1 MILRD
6 HTGAVISASCRFIP
20 RCTNALEAEMAALM
34 EGVTLAMERSP
45 DRLIVETDCSTAAH
59 MVRDTETNRAP
70 VAAMVEDI
78 KQILAVRP
86 HEIAVIKREQNKAS
100 HALAAT
106 VGVPPPLR
114 ARRLLQYAWL
124 GLSMRDIVNLVLTD
138 LPP

>member
-1 MILRD
+1 MAFREGLELALHRADLPILIEMD
-6 HTGAVISASCRFIP
+6 SVKAVNMLNASTRG
-20 RCTNALEAEMAALM
+20 RSRNRVLAE
-34 EGVTLAMERSP
+34 E
-45 DRLIVETDCSTAAH
+45 
-59 MVRDTETNRAP
+59 
-70 VAAMVEDI
+70 
-78 KQILAVRP
+78 
-86 HEIAVIKREQNKAS
+86 IKRMKDGETREISITAISHSQNKAS